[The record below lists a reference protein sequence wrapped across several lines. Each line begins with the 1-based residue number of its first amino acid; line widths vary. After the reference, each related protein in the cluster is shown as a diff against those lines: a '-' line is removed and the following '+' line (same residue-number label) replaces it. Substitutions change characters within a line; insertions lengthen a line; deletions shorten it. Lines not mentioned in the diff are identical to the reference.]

1 MLFWTF
7 STSPFLCLVVFV
19 LLSSSMLFTGSSL
32 MLLVLFLEE
41 YINWALTSEKLIKY
55 LEGQILMVD
64 KIIMVLMYVLI

>member
-1 MLFWTF
+1 
-7 STSPFLCLVVFV
+7 
-19 LLSSSMLFTGSSL
+19 

-41 YINWALTSEKLIKY
+41 YINWVLTSEKLIKY

>member
-1 MLFWTF
+1 VLFWTF

-19 LLSSSMLFTGSSL
+19 LLSSSMLFTVSSL

>member
-1 MLFWTF
+1 VLFWTF

-19 LLSSSMLFTGSSL
+19 LLSSSMLFTGSSF

-41 YINWALTSEKLIKY
+41 YINWVLTSEKLIKY

>member
-1 MLFWTF
+1 
-7 STSPFLCLVVFV
+7 
-19 LLSSSMLFTGSSL
+19 MLFTVSSL